1 MTDFYLHYDVFT
13 KEISDLEKIIR
24 NELNVYKEK
33 CTGNESTID
42 LENNIKALLKQHKEK
57 VSKLKTA
64 YIKKNVPGGIP
75 DATIDKRQGDIQQL
89 EINNGNFEKTFTNL
103 EKEKYRCKNVI
114 TEDYSQKEEYK
125 NLTTGEIMVLE
136 KKKLADQE
144 DRIDQIANDVKQGQV
159 LAKNAGHVMKE
170 QNKRLD
176 QINEDI
182 ERTDQKMNTLTG
194 RFERYVAGTSM
205 CKMISI
211 ILVETAIAIVLIV
224 LFLD

>member
-1 MTDFYLHYDVFT
+1 MTDIYLNYDVFT
-13 KEISDLEKIIR
+13 KEVSDLEKIIR
-24 NELNVYKEK
+24 DELNVYKQK

-42 LENNIKALLKQHKEK
+42 LESNIRALFKQHKEK

-64 YIKKNVPGGIP
+64 YNKKNVPGGIP

-89 EINNGNFEKTFTNL
+89 EINYGNLEKTFNNL
-103 EKEKYRCKNVI
+103 EKEKYRFKDVI

-136 KKKLADQE
+136 KKKLADQDE
-144 DRIDQIANDVKQGQV
+144 RIEQITNDVIEGQK
-159 LAKNAGHVMKE
+159 LAKHAGHVIKE
-170 QNKRLD
+170 QNKKLD

-211 ILVETAIAIVLIV
+211 ILVETAIAIILIV
-224 LFLD
+224 LFVD

>member
-1 MTDFYLHYDVFT
+1 MTDFYLNYDVFT

-136 KKKLADQE
+136 KKKLADQD
-144 DRIDQIANDVKQGQV
+144 DRIDQIAIDVKQGQQ

>member
-1 MTDFYLHYDVFT
+1 MTDIYLNYDVFT
-13 KEISDLEKIIR
+13 KEVSDLEKIIR
-24 NELNVYKEK
+24 DELNVYKQK

-42 LENNIKALLKQHKEK
+42 LESNIKALLKQHKEK
-57 VSKLKTA
+57 VSKLKIA
-64 YIKKNVPGGIP
+64 YNRKNVPGGIP
-75 DATIDKRQGDIQQL
+75 DATIDKRQGDIQQF
-89 EINNGNFEKTFTNL
+89 EINYGNLEKTFSNL
-103 EKEKYRCKNVI
+103 EKEKYRFKDVI

-136 KKKLADQE
+136 KQKLADQDE
-144 DRIDQIANDVKQGQV
+144 RIDQITNDVIEGQK
-159 LAKNAGHVMKE
+159 LAKHAGHVIKE
-170 QNKRLD
+170 QNKKLD

-211 ILVETAIAIVLIV
+211 ILIETAIAIILTV
-224 LFLD
+224 LFVD